1 MPALSEDTKL
11 DVLNDHYKDTF
22 AYLQEFRKRRE
33 QLLLLILVV
42 ATIMLFQIFSP
53 KDAEDAIGQFI
64 AKGLDLQGPVDISFV
79 GSVLWF
85 SWLCLVIRYFQ
96 TAVHIERQ
104 YDYIH
109 DLEKQLS
116 QLYDGKAFTREGQF
130 YLARYPLFS
139 NWAHILYTIVF
150 PVVLAIV
157 VIGRVVNEILL
168 ATHLS
173 LLLVFNVVISLC
185 ILVSVVLYVMMVH
198 FKK

>member
-11 DVLNDHYKDTF
+11 DILNDHYKDTF
-22 AYLQEFRKRRE
+22 AHLQEFRKRRE

-53 KDAEDAIGQFI
+53 RDAEDAIGQFI
-64 AKGLDLQGPVDISFV
+64 AKGLDLQSPVDISFV
-79 GSVLWF
+79 GSVVWF
-85 SWLCLVIRYFQ
+85 SWLCIIIRYFQ

-109 DLEKQLS
+109 GLEKQLS
-116 QLYDGKAFTREGQF
+116 QLYEGKAFTREGQF
-130 YLARYPLFS
+130 YLTKYPLFS

-150 PVVLAIV
+150 PAVLTIAM
-157 VIGRVVNEILL
+157 IGKIANEIHL

-173 LLLVFNVVISLC
+173 ALLVFNMSISLC
-185 ILVSVVLYVMMVH
+185 ILVSIVLYMAMVH
-198 FKK
+198 FKR